1 MVKKFYLEY
10 ENSPKKPTRE
20 GEKFYIIGYD
30 FSVMNAQTQPA
41 FLIGTIPI
49 HGRFVLAPM
58 DGYTD
63 SPMRRLAKRYG
74 SAISYSEFVN
84 ALDVVHGHPH
94 LDTLTTFF
102 EEERPFVYQ
111 IYDDNPERF
120 LVAAQKLVY
129 KKPNIIDINIGCS
142 AKNVSNRG
150 AGAGLLKTPEKI
162 EQIAT
167 LLVKNLP
174 VPVTAKIRL
183 GWDDDSLNYLQVA
196 HILEDCGISL
206 ITVHGRT
213 RKQEYGGEANWQAIA
228 EVKAAVKVPVLGN
241 GDVKTYADGL
251 RLMQQTGC
259 DGVMVG
265 RAAIGNPWIFANS
278 DRSLV
283 SKEEIYNVLSWHLN
297 EGVALYGPNVAVPMF
312 RKHLIRY
319 LQGYLPTSDIRRHIF
334 NIAEAQVLLDEIK
347 KLMEL

>member
-1 MVKKFYLEY
+1 M
-10 ENSPKKPTRE
+10 TT
-20 GEKFYIIGYD
+20 
-30 FSVMNAQTQPA
+30 QTQPA
-41 FLIGTIPI
+41 FFIGSIPI
-49 HGRFVLAPM
+49 YGRFVLAPM

-63 SPMRRLAKRYG
+63 SPMRRLAKRFG

-84 ALDVVHGHPH
+84 ALDIVHGHPH
-94 LDTLTTFF
+94 LDTLTTFY

-120 LVAAQKLVY
+120 LIAAQKLVQ
-129 KKPNIIDINIGCS
+129 KQPNIIDINIGCS

-162 EQIAT
+162 AQIAT
-167 LLVKNLP
+167 LLVNNLQ
-174 VPVTAKIRL
+174 VPITAKIRL
-183 GWDDDSLNYLQVA
+183 GWDEESLNYLQVA

-241 GDVKTYADGL
+241 GDVKSYADGL

-283 SKEEIYNVLSWHLN
+283 NKEEIYNVLSWHLN

-319 LQGYLPTSDIRRHIF
+319 LQGYLTTSDIRRHIF
-334 NIAEAQVLLDEIK
+334 NIADPDVLLVEIK
-347 KLMEL
+347 ILMEL